1 MRFSKKN
8 KSFRKIRNRKTRNI
22 NRKTRNRIYKKKYTH
37 GGDFNSNIDTAQKT
51 LNNAQNKFI
60 VLNNAYNDQNLRQNI
75 GIVGKGVIGIASNS
89 ASGNV
94 TGTFREMNN
103 TLTGAKQI
111 GNLASNYKSKF

>member
-8 KSFRKIRNRKTRNI
+8 KSFRKMRNRKTINK
-22 NRKTRNRIYKKKYTH
+22 NRKTINKNYKKKYTR
-37 GGDFNSNIDTAQKT
+37 GGDFNSNIDTAQET
-51 LNNAQNKFI
+51 LNNAQNKFNVI
-60 VLNNAYNDQNLRQNI
+60 NNAYNDQNLRQNI
-75 GIVGKGVIGIASNS
+75 KNVGKGVIGIASNA

-111 GNLASNYKSKF
+111 GNSANNYKSKF

>member
-8 KSFRKIRNRKTRNI
+8 KSFRKIRNIKTRNI
-22 NRKTRNRIYKKKYTH
+22 NRKTRNKIYKKKYTH
-37 GGDFNSNIDTAQKT
+37 GGNFNSNIDTAQER
-51 LNNAQNKFI
+51 LYNAQNKFN
-60 VLNNAYNDQNLRQNI
+60 VLNNVYNDQNLRKNIGDVSKGFI
-75 GIVGKGVIGIASNS
+75 GIVSNT